1 MLKDVKIAEEKF
13 KFEWQQT
20 VPHKFKNDK
29 ERAGNVHRL
38 FMHMFCVKMI
48 RVCQNLN
55 FREYESGPAKFGK
68 YYQFLNSFQKQYRK
82 IFCI

>member
-1 MLKDVKIAEEKF
+1 MKIRGHNVSLNEKKEIMLKDVKIAEEKF

-55 FREYESGPAKFGK
+55 FISLR
-68 YYQFLNSFQKQYRK
+68 
-82 IFCI
+82 